1 MSKNKYACKL
11 VGIVTIELLLDK
23 LASYSSRFC
32 TRWNRKT
39 VQPHLCTGVLMN
51 NGSAVLFHELACE
64 HNVPVW
70 LELWGCFFCDQARCR
85 QRYLYQECR
94 IKNTNKMLI
103 STFCLWYN
111 VKFQMTSFS
120 VKLFERISYCWFY
133 YSPLLIFILFFHS
146 TCTNK

>member
-1 MSKNKYACKL
+1 MIILGLYYVCKRKMNGQKFYKIDNHPLRFRVNLTDSFTLIIITNQPTAKGEQRRAKLLYDRIFTMPKNKYACKL

-64 HNVPVW
+64 HNVPV
-70 LELWGCFFCDQARCR
+70 
-85 QRYLYQECR
+85 
-94 IKNTNKMLI
+94 
-103 STFCLWYN
+103 
-111 VKFQMTSFS
+111 
-120 VKLFERISYCWFY
+120 
-133 YSPLLIFILFFHS
+133 
-146 TCTNK
+146 